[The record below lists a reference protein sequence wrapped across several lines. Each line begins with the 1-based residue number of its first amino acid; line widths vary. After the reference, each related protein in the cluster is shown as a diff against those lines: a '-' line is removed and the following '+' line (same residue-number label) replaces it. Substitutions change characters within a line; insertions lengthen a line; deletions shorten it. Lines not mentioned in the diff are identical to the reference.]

1 VLLSKRDKGR
11 DVRRPTAGGPVGA
24 EVAVGWVAFEGA
36 AWSLDLALETE
47 AERLACGLA
56 GLGPLRF
63 LLKPMSWN
71 GSRSCCHIVSDFT
84 SCLYSGFTRIDLSTL
99 YDQCTGPE

>member
-1 VLLSKRDKGR
+1 M
-11 DVRRPTAGGPVGA
+11 RRTGGGPVGA
-24 EVAVGWVAFEGA
+24 EVAVGCVAVEGP

-63 LLKPMSWN
+63 LFRPMSWK
-71 GSRSCCHIVSDFT
+71 GSRSCCHIAKQNFH
-84 SCLYSGFTRIDLSTL
+84 TL
-99 YDQCTGPE
+99 LT